1 MAVVLR
7 TTFPDWMTTAA
18 LPWLE
23 LVIDQGRKVR
33 PEEFREVFRMQSTDK
48 PHVQYTG
55 MGTLG
60 VFTETDENQD
70 VTFDSP
76 NQGFDKT
83 LTPLQYSLGF
93 SVSHIALAD
102 DKIGP
107 LKNLAAHLGRSYTET
122 RNILAA
128 DIFNNGFNSS
138 FTGADGVELFSTLH
152 LQDGSTVTFRNELA
166 TAADLS
172 ISSLRT
178 ALIDFANFRD
188 GRNKRLNLRPNKIIV
203 PRDLEW
209 DTREILKSQLRADTS
224 NNAINAFQGDE
235 MNTGGFG
242 IKVWNYLT
250 DTDAWFLQAPEED
263 HWLIFLEREAFNVA
277 SDVRFRNRAMETA
290 AWARF
295 DVDWVNNGIGI
306 FGSPGA

>member
-7 TTFPDWMTTAA
+7 TLFPDWMTTAA

-23 LVIDQGRKVR
+23 EVIDQGRKVR
-33 PEEFREVFRMQSTDK
+33 PEEFRPFFRMESTDK
-48 PHVQYTG
+48 PYVQYTS

-60 VFTETDENQD
+60 TFVETDENTD

-76 NQGFDKT
+76 NQGYDKT

-93 SVSHIALAD
+93 SVSRIALDD

-107 LKNLAAHLGRSYTET
+107 LKNLASHLGRSYTES

-138 FTGADGVELFSTLH
+138 FTGADGVELFSTAH
-152 LQDGSTVTFRNELA
+152 LLDGSSATFNNELD
-166 TAADLS
+166 TAADLT

-178 ALIDFANFRD
+178 ALIDFRDFRD
-188 GRNKRLNLRPNKIIV
+188 GRSKRLNLRPNKIIV
-203 PRDLEW
+203 SPTEEW
-209 DTREILKSQLRADTS
+209 NAREILKSELRADTG

-235 MNTGGFG
+235 MNAAGFG
-242 IKVWNYLT
+242 IYVWNYLT
-250 DTDAWFLQAPEED
+250 DPDAWFLQAPEED
-263 HWLIFLEREAFNVA
+263 HYLIFLEREPFNVV
-277 SDVRFRNRAMETA
+277 SDVNFRNRALETA

-295 DVDWVNNGIGI
+295 DVDWANNGIGV